1 MTENIQTTSF
11 VHQLTIAMG
20 LMALTSLAHRGV
32 CELMSTS
39 SKKKLNFCDLV
50 AYKNIDLQGQ
60 VLYRELWNNLIPTL
74 RKHQVILWDYDG
86 EKQRPPNGDMPIKD
100 NYIYLVDTGPSGLAL
115 LATYLPPDGLSHA
128 ARSTNALPRD
138 IFLRIIA
145 AGTQGRM
152 HLGILRDLC
161 VRPDILYSNNHILP
175 MIQEISVGDFTI
187 GVFPRTLY
195 TLLDAVVHSRVSG
208 DKTSFEDILY
218 LLLQA
223 LEGIHHIHCKGVAH
237 CDMFLDNLAIEW
249 IPQSL
254 VKASTTSRPRVYL
267 INFDKAIQFTQ
278 ESQPSER
285 LVHDRPLPAVTTVY
299 YRADAPELSQKGP
312 YCPFRL
318 DMWQFGYFLQK
329 YYMTTIPEI
338 DQLWADLVTPKPEE
352 RPTALEAMNRLNEF
366 ISSTTRSS
374 LQIGFA

>member
-145 AGTQGRM
+145 A
-152 HLGILRDLC
+152 
-161 VRPDILYSNNHILP
+161 
-175 MIQEISVGDFTI
+175 EISVGDFTI